1 VYIKHKGKMFIKAV
15 NAVKRHPKREWMDV
29 KVLAKQ
35 VGTSTYTIY
44 AARRWMKEQEAEGA
58 AAVMKGEVEPE
69 AITVHCP
76 ECDYDHHVPD
86 NGWIVMTCQGCGIDI
101 YHPIL
106 LPMADK
112 IKGREIRWRETNKTE
127 KPNPKTDTQ
136 ELVAE
141 KGKVYGHPLDN
152 FRDAQWG
159 SAVIDKCKDD
169 EVRFALNMIW
179 LKICRLVE
187 TPDHKDTI
195 DDIAGYAE
203 TIHMIHAERKRR
215 K

>member
-1 VYIKHKGKMFIKAV
+1 MHIKFKGKMFAKAV
-15 NAVKRHPKREWMDV
+15 NAVKAHPKRKWMNV
-29 KVLAKQ
+29 PTLAKQ

-44 AARRWMKEQEAEGA
+44 AARRWLKEQETKELKTYTDKSMAITKEA
-58 AAVMKGEVEPE
+58 AA
-69 AITVHCP
+69 I
-76 ECDYDHHVPD
+76 
-86 NGWIVMTCQGCGIDI
+86 MT
-101 YHPIL
+101 
-106 LPMADK
+106 
-112 IKGREIRWRETNKTE
+112 N
-127 KPNPKTDTQ
+127 TQ

-141 KGKVYGHPLDN
+141 KGEAYGHPLDN

-169 EVRFALNMIW
+169 EVRFALGMIW

-215 K
+215 E

>member
-1 VYIKHKGKMFIKAV
+1 MFTKAV
-15 NAVKRHPKREWMDV
+15 NAIKRHPKRQYMDV
-29 KVLAKQ
+29 KVIAET

-44 AARRWMKEQEAEGA
+44 AARRWLKKQEVIDQPPFRFNTKE
-58 AAVMKGEVEPE
+58 AVP
-69 AITVHCP
+69 
-76 ECDYDHHVPD
+76 
-86 NGWIVMTCQGCGIDI
+86 VMTD
-101 YHPIL
+101 
-106 LPMADK
+106 A
-112 IKGREIRWRETNKTE
+112 
-127 KPNPKTDTQ
+127 Q

-169 EVRFALNMIW
+169 EVRFALGMIW

-195 DDIAGYAE
+195 DDIAGYAQ

-215 K
+215 E

>member
-1 VYIKHKGKMFIKAV
+1 VHGK
-15 NAVKRHPKREWMDV
+15 PSEE
-29 KVLAKQ
+29 LP
-35 VGTSTYTIY
+35 GL
-44 AARRWMKEQEAEGA
+44 E
-58 AAVMKGEVEPE
+58 
-69 AITVHCP
+69 IT
-76 ECDYDHHVPD
+76 
-86 NGWIVMTCQGCGIDI
+86 
-101 YHPIL
+101 
-106 LPMADK
+106 K
-112 IKGREIRWRETNKTE
+112 
-127 KPNPKTDTQ
+127 TQ

-159 SAVIDKCKDD
+159 SALIDKCKDD

>member
-1 VYIKHKGKMFIKAV
+1 MNSRRVIVHIKYKGKMFAKAV
-15 NAVKRHPKREWMDV
+15 NAIRRHPKREWMDV
-29 KVLAKQ
+29 KALAKQ

-44 AARRWMKEQEAEGA
+44 AARRYTKELNSYQDKQLATTTEA
-58 AAVMKGEVEPE
+58 AAMQMKSFMKGDMHTPV
-69 AITVHCP
+69 
-76 ECDYDHHVPD
+76 
-86 NGWIVMTCQGCGIDI
+86 
-101 YHPIL
+101 
-106 LPMADK
+106 DK
-112 IKGREIRWRETNKTE
+112 LSS
-127 KPNPKTDTQ
+127 TQ

-169 EVRFALNMIW
+169 EVRFALGMIW

-203 TIHMIHAERKRR
+203 TIHMIHAERKKRG

>member
-1 VYIKHKGKMFIKAV
+1 MYIKHKGKMFIKAV

-29 KVLAKQ
+29 KELAKQ

-44 AARRWMKEQEAEGA
+44 AARRWLKEQEAKELNSYRDKQLATTEEA
-58 AAVMKGEVEPE
+58 AAIMHTPV
-69 AITVHCP
+69 
-76 ECDYDHHVPD
+76 
-86 NGWIVMTCQGCGIDI
+86 
-101 YHPIL
+101 
-106 LPMADK
+106 DK
-112 IKGREIRWRETNKTE
+112 LSS
-127 KPNPKTDTQ
+127 TQ

>member
-1 VYIKHKGKMFIKAV
+1 MFIKAV

-29 KVLAKQ
+29 KALAKQ

-44 AARRWMKEQEAEGA
+44 AARRWLKEQEAKELNSYRDKQLATTEEA
-58 AAVMKGEVEPE
+58 AAIMHTPV
-69 AITVHCP
+69 
-76 ECDYDHHVPD
+76 
-86 NGWIVMTCQGCGIDI
+86 
-101 YHPIL
+101 
-106 LPMADK
+106 DK
-112 IKGREIRWRETNKTE
+112 LSS
-127 KPNPKTDTQ
+127 TQ

>member
-1 VYIKHKGKMFIKAV
+1 VHIKYKGKMFAKAV
-15 NAVKRHPKREWMDV
+15 NAIRRHPKREWMDV
-29 KVLAKQ
+29 KALAKQ

-44 AARRWMKEQEAEGA
+44 AARRWLKEQEVIDQPPFQLNSYRDEQLAITTEA
-58 AAVMKGEVEPE
+58 AA
-69 AITVHCP
+69 IT
-76 ECDYDHHVPD
+76 
-86 NGWIVMTCQGCGIDI
+86 
-101 YHPIL
+101 
-106 LPMADK
+106 
-112 IKGREIRWRETNKTE
+112 TN
-127 KPNPKTDTQ
+127 TQ

-159 SAVIDKCKDD
+159 SAVIDKCNDD

-179 LKICRLVE
+179 LKVCRLVH

>member
-1 VYIKHKGKMFIKAV
+1 MNSRRVIVHIKYKGKMFAKAV
-15 NAVKRHPKREWMDV
+15 SAIRRHPKREWMDV
-29 KVLAKQ
+29 KALAKQ

-44 AARRWMKEQEAEGA
+44 AARRWLKEQEVIDQPPFQLNSYRDEQLAITTEA
-58 AAVMKGEVEPE
+58 AA
-69 AITVHCP
+69 IT
-76 ECDYDHHVPD
+76 
-86 NGWIVMTCQGCGIDI
+86 
-101 YHPIL
+101 
-106 LPMADK
+106 
-112 IKGREIRWRETNKTE
+112 TN
-127 KPNPKTDTQ
+127 TQ

-169 EVRFALNMIW
+169 EVRFALGMIW

-203 TIHMIHAERKRR
+203 TIHMIHAERKKRG

>member
-1 VYIKHKGKMFIKAV
+1 MYIKHKGKMFIKAV
-15 NAVKRHPKREWMDV
+15 NAVKAHPKRKWMDV
-29 KVLAKQ
+29 KALAKQ

-44 AARRWMKEQEAEGA
+44 AARRWMKEQEAKELNSYRDKQLATTTEA
-58 AAVMKGEVEPE
+58 AAIMHTPV
-69 AITVHCP
+69 
-76 ECDYDHHVPD
+76 
-86 NGWIVMTCQGCGIDI
+86 
-101 YHPIL
+101 
-106 LPMADK
+106 DK
-112 IKGREIRWRETNKTE
+112 LSS
-127 KPNPKTDTQ
+127 TQ

-179 LKICRLVE
+179 LKVCRLVH

>member
-1 VYIKHKGKMFIKAV
+1 MYIKHKGKMFIKAV

-29 KVLAKQ
+29 KELAKQ

-44 AARRWMKEQEAEGA
+44 AARRWMKEQEAKELNSYRDKQLATTTGA
-58 AAVMKGEVEPE
+58 AAVM
-69 AITVHCP
+69 
-76 ECDYDHHVPD
+76 
-86 NGWIVMTCQGCGIDI
+86 
-101 YHPIL
+101 
-106 LPMADK
+106 
-112 IKGREIRWRETNKTE
+112 TNA
-127 KPNPKTDTQ
+127 Q
-136 ELVAE
+136 ELVTE

-169 EVRFALNMIW
+169 EVRFALGMIW

>member
-1 VYIKHKGKMFIKAV
+1 MYIKHKGKMFIKAV

-29 KVLAKQ
+29 KALAKQ

-44 AARRWMKEQEAEGA
+44 AARRWLKEQEAKELNSYRDKQLATTEEA
-58 AAVMKGEVEPE
+58 AAIMHTPV
-69 AITVHCP
+69 
-76 ECDYDHHVPD
+76 
-86 NGWIVMTCQGCGIDI
+86 
-101 YHPIL
+101 
-106 LPMADK
+106 DK
-112 IKGREIRWRETNKTE
+112 LSS
-127 KPNPKTDTQ
+127 TQ

-169 EVRFALNMIW
+169 EVRFALGMIW

>member
-1 VYIKHKGKMFIKAV
+1 MYIKFKGKMFVKAV
-15 NAVKRHPKREWMDV
+15 NAIKRHPKREWMNV
-29 KVLAKQ
+29 KVMAKQ

-44 AARRWMKEQEAEGA
+44 AARRWMKEQEAKELNSYRDKQLATTEEA
-58 AAVMKGEVEPE
+58 AAIMHTPV
-69 AITVHCP
+69 
-76 ECDYDHHVPD
+76 
-86 NGWIVMTCQGCGIDI
+86 
-101 YHPIL
+101 
-106 LPMADK
+106 DK
-112 IKGREIRWRETNKTE
+112 LSS
-127 KPNPKTDTQ
+127 TQ

>member
-1 VYIKHKGKMFIKAV
+1 MYIKFKGKMFVKAV
-15 NAVKRHPKREWMDV
+15 NAIKRHPKREWMNV
-29 KVLAKQ
+29 KVMAKQ

-44 AARRWMKEQEAEGA
+44 AARRWLKEQEAKDRFPFQLNSHRDKQFNRDKQLATTEEA
-58 AAVMKGEVEPE
+58 AAIMHTPV
-69 AITVHCP
+69 
-76 ECDYDHHVPD
+76 
-86 NGWIVMTCQGCGIDI
+86 
-101 YHPIL
+101 
-106 LPMADK
+106 DK
-112 IKGREIRWRETNKTE
+112 LSS
-127 KPNPKTDTQ
+127 TQ